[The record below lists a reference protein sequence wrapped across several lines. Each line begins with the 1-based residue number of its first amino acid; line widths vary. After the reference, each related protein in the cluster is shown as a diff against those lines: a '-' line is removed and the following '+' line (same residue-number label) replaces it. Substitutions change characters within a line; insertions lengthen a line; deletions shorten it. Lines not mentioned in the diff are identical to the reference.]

1 MSFYEIVAKQFHQ
14 QIEQLSLSVDAIAD
28 IAGTGAARA
37 AEAIFAEGKLFSCGA
52 GLDAASAAIFSDLLR
67 QGLQRER
74 PSLPVVELNART
86 SQSNDASINWI
97 ADQLRALGQ
106 SNDFAI
112 IFCTQLKAAE
122 IELLANAL
130 AQRQVKSIWL
140 GNQGPGASLA
150 FPDAHS
156 ANRLALTHV
165 SAICLAQLIDA
176 TVFGPLE
183 DE

>member
-1 MSFYEIVAKQFHQ
+1 MPFYDIVAKQFHQ

-28 IAGTGAARA
+28 IAATGAERA
-37 AEAIFAEGKLFSCGA
+37 AKAIFAERKLFACGA
-52 GLDAASAAIFSDLLR
+52 GLDAASAVMLSELLR
-67 QGLQRER
+67 EGLQRER
-74 PSLPVVELNART
+74 PSLPVVELTART
-86 SQSNDASINWI
+86 AQGNEASINWI
-97 ADQLRALGQ
+97 AGQLQALGQ
-106 SNDFAI
+106 SGDFAV
-112 IFCTQLKAAE
+112 IFCTQLNATE

-130 AQRQVKSIWL
+130 AQRQVRSIWL

-150 FPDAHS
+150 FPDANT

-183 DE
+183 EE

>member
-28 IAGTGAARA
+28 IAGTGADRA
-37 AEAIFAEGKLFSCGA
+37 AETIFAEGKLFACGA
-52 GLDAASAAIFSDLLR
+52 GLDAASAAMFSELLR
-67 QGLQRER
+67 EGLQRER
-74 PSLPVVELNART
+74 PSLPVVELIART
-86 SQSNDASINWI
+86 SQGTEASINWI
-97 ADQLRALGQ
+97 AGQLQALGQ
-106 SNDFAI
+106 NGDFAVV
-112 IFCTQLKAAE
+112 FCTQLNAAE
-122 IELLANAL
+122 IELLANSL

-150 FPDAHS
+150 FPDAHA

-183 DE
+183 EE